1 MVFDTLAHASHY
13 ADLGPRIALGLTWLA
28 KFDPQMADGRYAI
41 DSDAVYALVQSYETV
56 SASEKK
62 FESHRA
68 YLDIQFIATGTETI
82 LHAPTR
88 SLQPTTP
95 YDSAKDYLLYSDPAH
110 PTSLLMPPGS
120 FAIFYPHDG
129 HKPGCVNG
137 TPCRIK
143 KVVIKARV

>member
-13 ADLGPRIALGLTWLA
+13 TDLGPRIALGLTWLA

-41 DSDAVYALVQSYETV
+41 DGDAVYALVQSYDTAAPE
-56 SASEKK
+56 EKK

-68 YLDIQFIATGTETI
+68 YLDIQFVAIGAETI
-82 LHAPTR
+82 LYAPTR

-95 YDSAKDYLLYSDPAH
+95 YDAAKDYLLYADPDHA
-110 PTSLLMPPGS
+110 TSLLTPPGS
-120 FAIFYPHDG
+120 FAIFFPQDG

-137 TPCRIK
+137 APSRIK
-143 KVVIKARV
+143 KVVIKTRI